1 MIYTVLRAAQLIKR
15 KAAERMRT
23 LRRARKT
30 RQAALAE
37 QRRVSLT
44 GRRRSR
50 ITNMDEVLAAM
61 AKWA

>member
-37 QRRVSLT
+37 QRRVSLV